1 VTINVASTRVTGL
14 DIRGLSAGYGAAP
27 VISDLNL
34 HVDAGEVVAMLG
46 RNGAGKTTTLMAIGG
61 FVKRSAGD
69 ITIDGNVISGPTHR
83 RMRGLV
89 GLVLEGRSVFPPL
102 TTAQNL
108 KVGGVGVADA
118 LGLFPELEPRL
129 NVRAGNLSGGEQQ
142 MLSLARAMCRRP
154 RVLLLD
160 ELSFGLAPV
169 VCDRLFSRVREF
181 AENHDIAVVLVEQ
194 HLHYAARVADR
205 AVVMSQGQIALEL
218 PSSELTSRAAEVEQL
233 YLGTAEMDGKED
245 LQQPMSL
252 PLRAD
257 QAAGEWS
264 P

>member
-1 VTINVASTRVTGL
+1 MTGL
-14 DIRGLSAGYGAAP
+14 DVRGLSAGYGAAP
-27 VISDLNL
+27 VVSGLNL

-46 RNGAGKTTTLMAIGG
+46 RNGAGKTTTLMAVGG
-61 FVKRSAGD
+61 FLKRSAGV
-69 ITIDGNVISGPTHR
+69 ITIDGTAVGGPAHR

-108 KVGGVGVADA
+108 KVGGVGIDDA
-118 LGLFPELEPRL
+118 LRLFPELEGRL
-129 NVRAGNLSGGEQQ
+129 HVRAGNLSGGEQQ

-169 VCDRLFSRVREF
+169 VCDRLFSRVRQF
-181 AENHDIAVVLVEQ
+181 AADHDIAVVLVEQ
-194 HLHYAARVADR
+194 HLNYAAVVSDR

-218 PSSELTSRAAEVEQL
+218 PSSQLTSRAAEVEQL
-233 YLGTAEMDGKED
+233 YLGGPQLNGK
-245 LQQPMSL
+245 QP
-252 PLRAD
+252 AI
-257 QAAGEWS
+257 
-264 P
+264 

>member
-1 VTINVASTRVTGL
+1 MTTGL
-14 DIRGLSAGYGAAP
+14 DVRDLSAGYGAAP
-27 VISDLNL
+27 VISGLSLRADP
-34 HVDAGEVVAMLG
+34 GEVVAMLG

-61 FVKRSAGD
+61 FLKRSG
-69 ITIDGNVISGPTHR
+69 GVIAIGGATVSGPPHR

-108 KVGGVGVADA
+108 KVGGVGLADA
-118 LGLFPELEPRL
+118 LRLFPELEARL
-129 NVRAGNLSGGEQQ
+129 HVRAANLSGGEQQ

-169 VCDRLFSRVREF
+169 VCDRLFSGIRQF
-181 AENHDIAVVLVEQ
+181 AADHDIAVVLVEQ
-194 HLHYAARVADR
+194 HLHYAAQVADR

-218 PSSELTSRAAEVEQL
+218 PSSQLLRRASEVEQL
-233 YLGTAEMDGKED
+233 YLGG
-245 LQQPMSL
+245 P
-252 PLRAD
+252 
-257 QAAGEWS
+257 AANGEG
-264 P
+264 

>member
-1 VTINVASTRVTGL
+1 MTLEVTHPRSTGL
-14 DIRGLSAGYGAAP
+14 DVRGLSAGYGAAP
-27 VISDLNL
+27 VISGLTL
-34 HVDAGEVVAMLG
+34 HVEPGEVVAMLG

-69 ITIDGNVISGPTHR
+69 ITIDGNAMGGPPHR

-108 KVGGVGVADA
+108 KVGDVAVADA
-118 LGLFPELEPRL
+118 LQLFPELEARL
-129 NVRAGNLSGGEQQ
+129 NVRGGNLSGGEQQ

-169 VCDRLFSRVREF
+169 ICERLFSSVRQF
-181 AENHDIAVVLVEQ
+181 AADHDIAVVLVEQ
-194 HLHYAARVADR
+194 HLHYAAQVADR
-205 AVVMSQGQIALEL
+205 AVVMSQGRIALEL
-218 PSSELTSRAAEVEQL
+218 PSSELASRAGEVEQL
-233 YLGTAEMDGKED
+233 YLGTAEALGEEDSHRRAPVTANGDG
-245 LQQPMSL
+245 P
-252 PLRAD
+252 
-257 QAAGEWS
+257 
-264 P
+264 

>member
-1 VTINVASTRVTGL
+1 MNARPAGL
-14 DIRGLSAGYGAAP
+14 DVRGLSASYDEAP
-27 VISDLNL
+27 VVSGLDL
-34 HVDAGEVVAMLG
+34 HVDAGQVVAMLG

-61 FVKRSAGD
+61 FLKRSSGV
-69 ITIDGNVISGPTHR
+69 ITIDGITIGGPPHR

-89 GLVLEGRSVFPPL
+89 GLMLEGRSVFAPL

-118 LGLFPELEPRL
+118 LRLFPELEARL
-129 NVRAGNLSGGEQQ
+129 HVRAANLSGGEQQ

-169 VCDRLFSRVREF
+169 VCDRLFSGIRRF
-181 AENHDIAVVLVEQ
+181 AADHDIAVVLVEQ
-194 HLHYAARVADR
+194 HLNYAAQVADR

-218 PSSELTSRAAEVEQL
+218 PTSQLISRAAEIERL
-233 YLGTAEMDGKED
+233 YLGGPDVNG
-245 LQQPMSL
+245 
-252 PLRAD
+252 
-257 QAAGEWS
+257 AAKLNGHATL
-264 P
+264 

>member
-1 VTINVASTRVTGL
+1 MTTGL
-14 DIRGLSAGYGAAP
+14 DVRDLSAGYGAAP
-27 VISDLNL
+27 VISGLSLRADP
-34 HVDAGEVVAMLG
+34 GEVVAMLG

-61 FVKRSAGD
+61 FLKRSGGV
-69 ITIDGNVISGPTHR
+69 ITIGGVTASGPPHR

-108 KVGGVGVADA
+108 KVGGVGLADA
-118 LGLFPELEPRL
+118 LRLFPELEARL
-129 NVRAGNLSGGEQQ
+129 HVRAANLSGGEQQ

-169 VCDRLFSRVREF
+169 VCDRLFSGIRRF
-181 AENHDIAVVLVEQ
+181 AAGHDIAVVLVEQ
-194 HLHYAARVADR
+194 HLHYAALVADR

-218 PSSELTSRAAEVEQL
+218 PSSQLLSRANEVERL
-233 YLGTAEMDGKED
+233 YLGG
-245 LQQPMSL
+245 P
-252 PLRAD
+252 
-257 QAAGEWS
+257 AANGEG
-264 P
+264 

>member
-1 VTINVASTRVTGL
+1 MTIDGAPARLTGL
-14 DIRGLSAGYGAAP
+14 DVHGLSVGYGAAP
-27 VISDLNL
+27 VISGLNL

-61 FVKRSAGD
+61 FVKRSAGV
-69 ITIDGNVISGPTHR
+69 ITVDGTAIGGSPHR

-118 LGLFPELEPRL
+118 VRLFPELEARL

-154 RVLLLD
+154 RALLLD

-169 VCDRLFSRVREF
+169 VCERLFSRIREF
-181 AENHDIAVVLVEQ
+181 AADHKMAVVLVEQ
-194 HLHYAARVADR
+194 HLHYAAQVADR
-205 AVVMSQGQIALEL
+205 AVVMNQGRVALEL
-218 PSSELTSRAAEVEQL
+218 PSSELAGRAAEVERL
-233 YLGTAEMDGKED
+233 YLGTSEA
-245 LQQPMSL
+245 L
-252 PLRAD
+252 
-257 QAAGEWS
+257 GEEGTD
-264 P
+264 

>member
-1 VTINVASTRVTGL
+1 MTTQVTTSGLTGL
-14 DIRGLSAGYGAAP
+14 HVRGLSAGYGAAP
-27 VISDLNL
+27 VITELNL

-46 RNGAGKTTTLMAIGG
+46 RNGAGKTTTLMTIGG
-61 FVKRSAGD
+61 FVKPSAGA
-69 ITIDGNVISGPTHR
+69 ITVSGTAVGGAPHR

-89 GLVLEGRSVFPPL
+89 GLVVEGRSVFAPL

-108 KVGGVGVADA
+108 KVGGVAVADA
-118 LGLFPELEPRL
+118 LRLFPELEARL
-129 NVRAGNLSGGEQQ
+129 NVRAGSLSGGEQQ

-169 VCDRLFSRVREF
+169 ICDRLFSRIREF
-181 AENHDIAVVLVEQ
+181 AEQHDIAVVLVEQ

-233 YLGTAEMDGKED
+233 YLGTTEMDE
-245 LQQPMSL
+245 QEQT
-252 PLRAD
+252 
-257 QAAGEWS
+257 
-264 P
+264 

>member
-1 VTINVASTRVTGL
+1 MTINVASTRVTGL

-69 ITIDGNVISGPTHR
+69 ITIDGNAMGGPPHR

-108 KVGGVGVADA
+108 KVGDVAVADA
-118 LGLFPELEPRL
+118 LQLFPELEARL
-129 NVRAGNLSGGEQQ
+129 NVRGGNLSGGEQQ

-169 VCDRLFSRVREF
+169 ICERLFSSVRQF
-181 AENHDIAVVLVEQ
+181 AADHDIAVVLVEQ
-194 HLHYAARVADR
+194 HLHYAAQVADR
-205 AVVMSQGQIALEL
+205 AVVMSQGRIALEL
-218 PSSELTSRAAEVEQL
+218 PSSELASRAGEVEQL
-233 YLGTAEMDGKED
+233 YLGTAEALGEEDSHRRAPVTANGDG
-245 LQQPMSL
+245 P
-252 PLRAD
+252 
-257 QAAGEWS
+257 
-264 P
+264 

>member
-1 VTINVASTRVTGL
+1 MTIEVANTRRTGL
-14 DIRGLSAGYGAAP
+14 DIRGLTAGYGAAP
-27 VISDLNL
+27 VISELNM

-61 FVKRSAGD
+61 FVKRSAGVV
-69 ITIDGNVISGPTHR
+69 TVNGNAVGGPPHR

-118 LGLFPELEPRL
+118 LRLFPELEPRL
-129 NVRAGNLSGGEQQ
+129 HVRAGNLSGGEQQ

-169 VCDRLFSRVREF
+169 ICERLFSRVREF
-181 AENHDIAVVLVEQ
+181 AADHGIAVVLVEQ
-194 HLHYAARVADR
+194 HLHYAAQVADR
-205 AVVMSQGQIALEL
+205 AVVMTQGRIGLEL
-218 PSSELTSRAAEVEQL
+218 PASELTSRAAEVEQL
-233 YLGTAEMDGKED
+233 YLGTAEMNGK
-245 LQQPMSL
+245 
-252 PLRAD
+252 
-257 QAAGEWS
+257 AAGTMK

>member
-1 VTINVASTRVTGL
+1 MTTEVANTRLAGL
-14 DIRGLSAGYGAAP
+14 DVRGLTAGYGAAP
-27 VISDLNL
+27 VVSELNL

-61 FVKRSAGD
+61 FVKRSAGV
-69 ITIDGNVISGPTHR
+69 ITVGGSAMGGPPHL

-89 GLVLEGRSVFPPL
+89 GLVLEGRSVFPPM

-108 KVGGVGVADA
+108 KVGGVAVADA
-118 LGLFPELEPRL
+118 LRLFPELEARL

-169 VCDRLFSRVREF
+169 VCERLFSRIREF
-181 AENHDIAVVLVEQ
+181 AADHDIAVVLVEQ
-194 HLHYAARVADR
+194 HLHYAAKVADR

-218 PSSELTSRAAEVEQL
+218 PSSELTTRAGEVEQL
-233 YLGTAEMDGKED
+233 YLGTAEMNGK
-245 LQQPMSL
+245 
-252 PLRAD
+252 
-257 QAAGEWS
+257 QAGTMK

>member
-1 VTINVASTRVTGL
+1 MSTPLKGL
-14 DIRGLSAGYGAAP
+14 DVRDLSAGYGAAP
-27 VISDLNL
+27 VISGLSL
-34 HVDAGEVVAMLG
+34 HVDPGEVVAMLG

-61 FVKRSAGD
+61 FLKRSGGVV
-69 ITIDGNVISGPTHR
+69 TIGGVAASGPPHR

-108 KVGGVGVADA
+108 KVGGVGLADA
-118 LGLFPELEPRL
+118 LRLFPELEARL
-129 NVRAGNLSGGEQQ
+129 HVRAANLSGGEQQ

-169 VCDRLFSRVREF
+169 VCDRLFSGIRQF
-181 AENHDIAVVLVEQ
+181 AADHDIAVVLVEQ
-194 HLHYAARVADR
+194 HLHYAAQVADR

-218 PSSELTSRAAEVEQL
+218 PSSQLLPRANEVERL
-233 YLGTAEMDGKED
+233 YLGG
-245 LQQPMSL
+245 P
-252 PLRAD
+252 
-257 QAAGEWS
+257 AANGEG
-264 P
+264 

>member
-1 VTINVASTRVTGL
+1 MTINVATTRMTGL

-154 RVLLLD
+154 RTLLLD

-245 LQQPMSL
+245 PQRPVSL

>member
-1 VTINVASTRVTGL
+1 MTTGL
-14 DIRGLSAGYGAAP
+14 DVRDLSAGYGAAP
-27 VISDLNL
+27 VISGLSL
-34 HVDAGEVVAMLG
+34 HVDPGEVVAMLG

-61 FVKRSAGD
+61 FLKRSGGV
-69 ITIDGNVISGPTHR
+69 ITIGGVAASGPPHR

-108 KVGGVGVADA
+108 KVGGVGLADA
-118 LGLFPELEPRL
+118 LSLFPELEARL
-129 NVRAGNLSGGEQQ
+129 HVRAANLSGGEQQ

-169 VCDRLFSRVREF
+169 VCDRLFSGIRRF
-181 AENHDIAVVLVEQ
+181 AADHDIAVVLVEQ
-194 HLHYAARVADR
+194 HLHYAALVADR

-218 PSSELTSRAAEVEQL
+218 PSFQLLPRANEVERL
-233 YLGTAEMDGKED
+233 YLGG
-245 LQQPMSL
+245 P
-252 PLRAD
+252 
-257 QAAGEWS
+257 AANGEG
-264 P
+264 

>member
-1 VTINVASTRVTGL
+1 MTTEAGPIRLTGL
-14 DIRGLSAGYGAAP
+14 DVRGLSAGYGAAP
-27 VISDLNL
+27 VVAGLNL

-61 FVKRSAGD
+61 FVKRSAGVV
-69 ITIDGNVISGPTHR
+69 TVDGTAMGGPPYR

-108 KVGGVGVADA
+108 KVGGVAVADA
-118 LGLFPELEPRL
+118 LRLFPELEARL
-129 NVRAGNLSGGEQQ
+129 NVRAGSLSGGEQQ

-169 VCDRLFSRVREF
+169 ICERLFSRIREF
-181 AENHDIAVVLVEQ
+181 AAEHDIAVVLVEQ
-194 HLHYAARVADR
+194 HLHYAAQVADR

-218 PSSELTSRAAEVEQL
+218 PSSELTTRAAEVEQL
-233 YLGTAEMDGKED
+233 YLGTAEMDGDK
-245 LQQPMSL
+245 LAP
-252 PLRAD
+252 
-257 QAAGEWS
+257 
-264 P
+264 

>member
-1 VTINVASTRVTGL
+1 MTINVASTRVTGL

-69 ITIDGNVISGPTHR
+69 ITIDGNAMGGPPHR

-108 KVGGVGVADA
+108 KVGGVAVADA
-118 LGLFPELEPRL
+118 LQLFPELEARL
-129 NVRAGNLSGGEQQ
+129 NVRGGNLSGGEQQ

-169 VCDRLFSRVREF
+169 ICERLFSRVRQF
-181 AENHDIAVVLVEQ
+181 AADHGIAVVLVEQ
-194 HLHYAARVADR
+194 HLHYAAQVADR
-205 AVVMSQGQIALEL
+205 AVVMSQGRIALEL
-218 PSSELTSRAAEVEQL
+218 PSSELASRAGEVEQL
-233 YLGTAEMDGKED
+233 YLGTAEALGEEDSHRHAPVTANGDG
-245 LQQPMSL
+245 P
-252 PLRAD
+252 
-257 QAAGEWS
+257 
-264 P
+264 

>member
-1 VTINVASTRVTGL
+1 MTTKAANTRS
-14 DIRGLSAGYGAAP
+14 RGLEVRGLTAGYGAAP
-27 VISDLNL
+27 VVSDLNL

-61 FVKRSAGD
+61 FVKRSGGVV
-69 ITIDGNVISGPTHR
+69 TVDGNAMGGPPHR
-83 RMRGLV
+83 RMRALV

-108 KVGGVGVADA
+108 KVGGVAVAEA
-118 LGLFPELEPRL
+118 LRLFPALEPRL

-154 RVLLLD
+154 RALLLD

-169 VCDRLFSRVREF
+169 VCERLFSRIREF
-181 AENHDIAVVLVEQ
+181 AADHDIAVVLVEQ
-194 HLHYAARVADR
+194 HLHYAAKVADR

-218 PSSELTSRAAEVEQL
+218 PSSELTTRAGEVEQL
-233 YLGTAEMDGKED
+233 YLGTAEMNGK
-245 LQQPMSL
+245 
-252 PLRAD
+252 
-257 QAAGEWS
+257 QAGTMK

>member
-1 VTINVASTRVTGL
+1 MTTETANAQLTGL
-14 DIRGLSAGYGAAP
+14 DVRALTAGYGAAP
-27 VISDLNL
+27 VVSGLNL

-61 FVKRSAGD
+61 FVKRSAGVV
-69 ITIDGNVISGPTHR
+69 TVNGSAMGGPPHR

-118 LGLFPELEPRL
+118 LRLFPELEPRL
-129 NVRAGNLSGGEQQ
+129 HVRAGNLSGGEQQ

-169 VCDRLFSRVREF
+169 VCERLFSRIREF
-181 AENHDIAVVLVEQ
+181 AEDHDIAVVLVEQ

-205 AVVMSQGQIALEL
+205 AVVMNQGQIALEL
-218 PSSELTSRAAEVEQL
+218 ASSELESRSGEVEQL
-233 YLGTAEMDGKED
+233 YLGTAEMDEKED
-245 LQQPMSL
+245 
-252 PLRAD
+252 PLR
-257 QAAGEWS
+257 
-264 P
+264 PVP

>member
-1 VTINVASTRVTGL
+1 MTLEVTHPRSTGL
-14 DIRGLSAGYGAAP
+14 DVRGLSAGYGAAP
-27 VISDLNL
+27 VISGLTL
-34 HVDAGEVVAMLG
+34 HVEPGEVVAMLG

-69 ITIDGNVISGPTHR
+69 ITIDGNAMGGPPHR

-108 KVGGVGVADA
+108 KVGDVAVADA
-118 LGLFPELEPRL
+118 LQLFPELEARL
-129 NVRAGNLSGGEQQ
+129 NVRGGNLSGGEQQ

-169 VCDRLFSRVREF
+169 ICERLFSRVRQF
-181 AENHDIAVVLVEQ
+181 AADHGIAVVLVEQ
-194 HLHYAARVADR
+194 HLHYAAQVADR
-205 AVVMSQGQIALEL
+205 AVVMSQGRIALEL
-218 PSSELTSRAAEVEQL
+218 PASELASRAGEVEQL
-233 YLGTAEMDGKED
+233 YLGTAEALGEEDSHRRAPVTANGDG
-245 LQQPMSL
+245 P
-252 PLRAD
+252 
-257 QAAGEWS
+257 
-264 P
+264 

>member
-1 VTINVASTRVTGL
+1 MTTQAVRTRVTGL
-14 DIRGLSAGYGAAP
+14 DVRGLSAGYGAAS
-27 VISDLNL
+27 VISGLNL

-61 FVKRSAGD
+61 FVKRSAGV
-69 ITIDGNVISGPTHR
+69 ITVDGNAISGAPHH

-108 KVGGVGVADA
+108 KVGGVAVADA
-118 LGLFPELEPRL
+118 LGLFPELEARL

-154 RVLLLD
+154 RALLLD

-169 VCDRLFSRVREF
+169 ICERLFSRIREF
-181 AENHDIAVVLVEQ
+181 AADHDIAVVLVEQ
-194 HLHYAARVADR
+194 HLHYAAQVADR

-218 PSSELTSRAAEVEQL
+218 PSSELASRAGEVEQL
-233 YLGTAEMDGKED
+233 YLGTAEMNGK
-245 LQQPMSL
+245 
-252 PLRAD
+252 
-257 QAAGEWS
+257 QAGTMK

>member
-1 VTINVASTRVTGL
+1 MTLEVTHPRSTGL
-14 DIRGLSAGYGAAP
+14 DVRGLSAGYGAAP
-27 VISDLNL
+27 VISGLTL
-34 HVDAGEVVAMLG
+34 HVEPGEVVAMLG

-69 ITIDGNVISGPTHR
+69 ITIDGNAMGGPPHR

-108 KVGGVGVADA
+108 KVGDVAVADA
-118 LGLFPELEPRL
+118 LQLFPELEARL
-129 NVRAGNLSGGEQQ
+129 NVRGGNLSGGEQQ

-169 VCDRLFSRVREF
+169 ICERLFSRVRQF
-181 AENHDIAVVLVEQ
+181 AADHGIAVVLVEQ
-194 HLHYAARVADR
+194 HLHYAAQVADR
-205 AVVMSQGQIALEL
+205 AVVMSQGRIALEL
-218 PSSELTSRAAEVEQL
+218 PSSELASRAGEVEQL
-233 YLGTAEMDGKED
+233 YLGTAEALGEEDSHRRAPVTANGDG
-245 LQQPMSL
+245 P
-252 PLRAD
+252 
-257 QAAGEWS
+257 
-264 P
+264 